1 MYSYIYP
8 ITDDGTITTTVVT
21 KLPLVTED
29 EILSF
34 YKRQI
39 SVTDR
44 DRLVNI
50 LIGYSTLITY
60 GDIVNVNPHIKL
72 TKVDNNIYQVSMTDF
87 TN

>member
-72 TKVDNNIYQVSMTDF
+72 TKVDNKNYQVSMTDF